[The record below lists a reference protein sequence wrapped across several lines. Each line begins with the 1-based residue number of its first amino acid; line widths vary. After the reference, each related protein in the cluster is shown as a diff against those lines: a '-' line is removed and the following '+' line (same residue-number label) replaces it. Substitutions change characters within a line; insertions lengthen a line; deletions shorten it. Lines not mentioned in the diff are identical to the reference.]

1 MKFLL
6 PAICL
11 CFLMSCGPS
20 NPQPVDLVVE
30 DEFTEPEMEAPI
42 SFDLDS
48 IKSRGVL
55 RAIVVS
61 GPTSF
66 FIYKGE
72 TMGYEYE
79 MLTRFADHLGVKLE
93 IVVASSFSELGELLN
108 SGEGDVI
115 AHGLTVTQNR
125 QKYFAFSDYL
135 YLTHQVLVQ
144 RKPAGWRKLKQ
155 HQIDR
160 ALIHDPIE
168 LIGDTVSIRNNSS
181 YMSRLVN
188 TMSEVGGDIYI
199 DTASAELST
208 DQLIAMVESGEIKYT
223 IADNTLAEINAN
235 HYPDLNVKT
244 RMSFSQRASWVVR
257 LTSPKLE
264 EALNEW
270 IGDMKNKTEYYV
282 IFNKYYKNKRSF
294 NRHLES
300 DYYLNE
306 TGVLSPYDDWIK
318 EYSENLP
325 WDWKLLASQVYQESR
340 FDPHAKSWASAHG
353 LMQLMPATA
362 RELGVKNTADP
373 EQSIDAGTRYLKKLW
388 NMWSEIPDS
397 VERIKFTLASYNA
410 GFYHVQDAR
419 TLAELTDRD
428 PFVWDD
434 NVELCM
440 LELTYQKNYSRPEI
454 KYGYVRGRE
463 PVAYVEDIMDRY
475 KVYTNF
481 LEN

>member
-1 MKFLL
+1 
-6 PAICL
+6 
-11 CFLMSCGPS
+11 MSCGPS
-20 NPQPVDLVVE
+20 NPQPVDPVVE

-48 IKSRGVL
+48 IKNRGVL

-144 RKPAGWRKLKQ
+144 RKPTGWRKLKQ

-257 LTSPKLE
+257 LTSPKLQ

-270 IGDMKNKTEYYV
+270 IGAMKNKTEYYV

-318 EYSENLP
+318 EYSETLP

-440 LELTYQKNYSRPEI
+440 LDLTYQKNYSRPEI

>member
-1 MKFLL
+1 MKVYYLL
-6 PAICL
+6 VFGLLAMGCSESTKVE
-11 CFLMSCGPS
+11 FS
-20 NPQPVDLVVE
+20 PVMG
-30 DEFTEPEMEAPI
+30 DEFTDSEIPDPI
-42 SFDLDS
+42 AFDLDS
-48 IKSRGVL
+48 IKERGVL
-55 RAIVVS
+55 RALVIS

-66 FIYKGE
+66 FIYKGA

-79 MLTRFADHLGVKLE
+79 MLTRFADHLDVKLE
-93 IVVASSFSELGELLN
+93 LVVVNSFSDLGEMLN
-108 SGEGDVI
+108 TGEGDLI

-125 QKYFAFSDYL
+125 QKYFGFTDYL

-144 RKPAGWRKLKQ
+144 RKPTGWRRLKQ

-160 ALIHDPIE
+160 ALIQDPIE
-168 LIGDTVSIRNNSS
+168 LIGDTVSIRNHSS
-181 YMSRLVN
+181 YMLRLVN
-188 TMSEVGGDIYI
+188 TMSEVGGTIYV
-199 DTASAELST
+199 DTASSQMST
-208 DQLIAMVESGEIKYT
+208 DQLIAGVEAGEIKYT

-235 HYPDLNVKT
+235 HYPDLDVTT

-257 LTSPKLE
+257 LNSLQLQ
-264 EALNEW
+264 EALDEW
-270 IGDMKNKTEYYV
+270 IGEMKNKTEYYV
-282 IFNKYYKNKRSF
+282 IFNKYFKNRKFF
-294 NRHLES
+294 NKHLDS

-318 EYSENLP
+318 EYAENLP

-362 RELGVKNTADP
+362 RELGVTNTADP
-373 EQSIDAGTRYLKKLW
+373 KQSIEAGTRYLKKLW
-388 NMWSEIPDS
+388 GMWSEIPDS

-419 TLAELTDRD
+419 TFAELTGRD

-434 NVELCM
+434 HVETCI
-440 LELTYQKNYSRPEI
+440 LELTYQKNYSRSEI

-463 PVAYVEDIMDRY
+463 PVNYVDQIMDRY
-475 KVYTNF
+475 KVYNNF